1 MFGQTFYFSLIRK
14 YVVLIGTL
22 FNDIR
27 ITKENESGDETALI
41 KVPVTYAAK
50 DKMLAR
56 VLQDPNLDRQTATTT
71 LPMIS
76 FEMGQMRYD
85 GTRKLNTVGR
95 SAISNSNTYM
105 NYQYNPVPYNIEF
118 KVSIYVKNTEDGTKI
133 IEQILPFFTPDWTT
147 TVKLIPEMEIVLDIP
162 VILND
167 IKYEDKYD
175 GDFKERRAII
185 WTLDLLLKGT
195 LYGPVKKG
203 GVIKFVEANF
213 LIPANVDS
221 TAVGNTPVSE
231 YITIQPGLTAN
242 GTPTSNASLSIP
254 YEEILATDDYGFI
267 TEITNVKPS

>member
-1 MFGQTFYFSLIRK
+1 
-14 YVVLIGTL
+14 
-22 FNDIR
+22 
-27 ITKENESGDETALI
+27 
-41 KVPVTYAAK
+41 
-50 DKMLAR
+50 
-56 VLQDPNLDRQTATTT
+56 
-71 LPMIS
+71 
-76 FEMGQMRYD
+76 
-85 GTRKLNTVGR
+85 
-95 SAISNSNTYM
+95 M

>member
-14 YVVLIGTL
+14 YVILIGTL

-27 ITKENESGDETALI
+27 ITKEGESGDETALI